1 MAQKITKVME
11 KDPYLESITAQINEI
26 NEAIKASNKKQFD
39 RIAEL
44 EAIKT
49 HYTKFKK
56 MMVDGK

>member
-1 MAQKITKVME
+1 MANPKVGAV

-26 NEAIKASNKKQFD
+26 NEAIKASNKKQFEE
-39 RIAEL
+39 IARL

-56 MMVDGK
+56 MMLEGK